1 MPRGTI
7 SRRLF
12 LGQMLASIFALSGRA
27 EPPAPQDGPRILET
41 REGKLMLLPE
51 PDQPTVI
58 WGYDGAVP
66 GPLLRFKKGEEVKIR
81 LINKLQQPASLTW
94 HGMRIL
100 NSMDGVAGLTQA
112 PVPPGG
118 AFDYRFTPQDSGLYW
133 YHPHVMTFFGE
144 QLAHGLYGVMIV
156 DEPEPPTADRDM
168 LVILSDWDLDSKG
181 QIKKYERP
189 AAAIRADGA
198 NRNSQGEEPASPP
211 PVMGGLDPAI
221 QTPQTGVWMPGSR
234 PGIAAKGAGNDRWNE
249 PLVTVNA
256 RSVPLEELLP
266 ASSRL
271 RLRIVNACTKHIVL
285 AFAGLTPFVLAIDSQ
300 PCEVFAPA
308 KNMIPLGPGARADV
322 MADLPSEPAAE
333 ASLNLRGGDEANR
346 VLLAFKTAG
355 SERSPLP
362 AIASLPQNPLLPAAI
377 KLETSRRFNITIDAL
392 AAAQLAP
399 VPQAQPAAFMLSGK
413 VYDGFA
419 PPPLFSVKRGT
430 PLTLGF
436 TNRTGTV
443 QAIHVHGHAMRLL
456 HDLDDGWEPYWRDT
470 LLLAEGKTKHVAFV
484 ADNPGKWAIDCLTA
498 SGQEGALASWF
509 EVT

>member
-12 LGQMLASIFALSGRA
+12 LGQTLASIFALPGRA
-27 EPPAPQDGPRILET
+27 EPPAPQDGLRILEA

-51 PDQPTVI
+51 AGQPTVI
-58 WGYDGAVP
+58 WGYDGGVP

-81 LINKLQQPASLTW
+81 LVNKLPQPASLTW
-94 HGMRIL
+94 HGMRIV
-100 NSMDGVAGLTQA
+100 NAMDGVAGLTQA

-118 AFDYRFTPQDSGLYW
+118 AFDYRFTPPDSGLYW
-133 YHPHVMTFFGE
+133 YHPHVVPFFGE
-144 QLAHGLYGVMIV
+144 QLAHGLYGAMIV
-156 DEPEPPTADRDM
+156 DEPEPPIADRDI
-168 LVILSDWDLDSKG
+168 LVILSDWDLDGKG
-181 QIKKYERP
+181 QIKKFERL
-189 AAAIRADGA
+189 AAAIGADGA
-198 NRNSQGEEPASPP
+198 NRNSQGKEPVSSP
-211 PVMGGLDPAI
+211 PVMAELER
-221 QTPQTGVWMPGSR
+221 SR
-234 PGIAAKGAGNDRWNE
+234 PGMAAKAAGNDRWNE

-271 RLRIVNACTKHIVL
+271 RLRIVNACTKHIVF

-300 PCEVFAPA
+300 ACEVFAPA
-308 KNMIPLGPGARADV
+308 QNMIPLGPGARADV
-322 MADLPSEPAAE
+322 MADLPSEPAAK
-333 ASLNLRGGDEANR
+333 ATLSLLGDEANR
-346 VLLAFKTAG
+346 VLLVFKTTE
-355 SERSPLP
+355 SQRSPLP
-362 AIASLPQNPLLPAAI
+362 AIASLPQNHLLPAAI
-377 KLETSRRFNITIDAL
+377 KLESSRRFNITIDPL
-392 AAAQLAP
+392 AAPQLAP
-399 VPQAQPAAFMLSGK
+399 VPQAQPAAFTLSGK
-413 VYDGFA
+413 AYDGFA

-436 TNRTGTV
+436 ANRTGTV